1 MKILNFGSL
10 NIDYTYKVPHFVGR
24 GETLAAL
31 DMKKFPGGKGLNQ
44 SVALGRS
51 GAEVYH
57 AGAVGMDDG
66 EFLAEL
72 LKENSADT
80 RFIRRLDMPSGHAII
95 QNTPDGDNCILICGG
110 ANRAITREMVD
121 ETLSFFGEG
130 DFLVLQNEISSLEYL
145 MDRAREN
152 GMRIVLNPS
161 PFDRALIP
169 LVKKGVYLLMVN
181 EVEAAGLCGTSPS
194 GEDSGERSGE
204 DGTAASGPAAR
215 DALIAGIRAHFPG
228 TRAVLTLGGE
238 GACYIDG
245 DETVFQPAFP
255 VKAVDTTAAGD
266 TFTGYFVGALA
277 EGRSP
282 AEALKRAAAA
292 AAISVTKPGAAPSV
306 PGKEEVE
313 AFLAGK

>member
-72 LKENSADT
+72 LKGSGADT
-80 RFIRRLDMPSGHAII
+80 RFIRRLDMPSGHAVI

-121 ETLSFFGEG
+121 ETLFFFGEG

-161 PFDRALIP
+161 PFDSALIP
-169 LVKKGVYLLMVN
+169 LVKKGMYLLMVRDFA
-181 EVEAAGLCGTSPS
+181 VRGGLRRKKRRGWDR
-194 GEDSGERSGE
+194 GIRSG
-204 DGTAASGPAAR
+204 G
-215 DALIAGIRAHFPG
+215 AGCADRGNPRTLPRNQGRADL
-228 TRAVLTLGGE
+228 RRRRRLL
-238 GACYIDG
+238 Y
-245 DETVFQPAFP
+245 
-255 VKAVDTTAAGD
+255 
-266 TFTGYFVGALA
+266 
-277 EGRSP
+277 
-282 AEALKRAAAA
+282 
-292 AAISVTKPGAAPSV
+292 
-306 PGKEEVE
+306 
-313 AFLAGK
+313 

>member
-1 MKILNFGSL
+1 M
-10 NIDYTYKVPHFVGR
+10 
-24 GETLAAL
+24 
-31 DMKKFPGGKGLNQ
+31 
-44 SVALGRS
+44 
-51 GAEVYH
+51 YH

-72 LKENSADT
+72 LKENGADT

-110 ANRAITREMVD
+110 ANRAITREMAD

-152 GMRIVLNPS
+152 GMLIVLNPS
-161 PFDRALIP
+161 PFDGALIP

-181 EVEAAGLCGTSPS
+181 EVEAAGLCGTLPS
-194 GEDSGERSGE
+194 GEE
-204 DGTAASGPAAR
+204 AR

-245 DETVFQPAFP
+245 DEMVFQPAFP

-292 AAISVTKPGAAPSV
+292 AAISVTRPGAAPSV